1 MVSGVRSLDAKYI
14 AILVIVILFS
24 IVAGFAITKVSSSLA
39 LLAAIGIA
47 TLIVCFVWPPISLYI
62 LIFSMLLSPEFGER
76 GTQGGG
82 MTIRVDDLILVLIS
96 FSWLAKSSLNKDL
109 GLFPKTPLNKGIT
122 GYVFIC
128 LFSTVLGALFGK
140 INLAGFMFV
149 LKYFEYFMVFFL
161 AVNFITTRK
170 QAKIFLIL
178 ILITCAIVS
187 LYALSQLPLGGRV
200 STPFEGKEGEPGT
213 LGGYL
218 ILLMSVSIGILLTSE
233 SRKVKILL
241 TGLIIVSFVALMA
254 TQSRVTWMGLPVMYL
269 CFIAMSKKRLMLLAA
284 LAVIIAIG
292 PFVMPESYKERYGG
306 TFKREEGYKA
316 TVGGKALALDSSA
329 TERVQSWQGV
339 LKDFKNHPIFGY
351 GINGYWFIDGQYFRT
366 LIELGIIGMGIFVFM
381 LYQIGKFLLAAY
393 HISSDN
399 FSKGFNMGLFA
410 GFLALLVHCIGS
422 NTFIVVRIMEPF
434 WFLMG
439 IAVVLYQIDKKKS
452 EAFQNEPDVQE
463 TTANTV
469 TDHR

>member
-1 MVSGVRSLDAKYI
+1 MNSGAESLDGKFI
-14 AILVIVILFS
+14 AVLAIVSLFS
-24 IVAGFAITKVSSSLA
+24 IITAFAITKVSPSLA
-39 LLAAIGIA
+39 LLAAIGIS

-82 MTIRVDDLILVLIS
+82 ITIRLDDLILVIVT
-96 FSWLAKSSLNKDL
+96 FSWLAKSSLYKDL
-109 GLFPKTPLNKGIT
+109 GLFPKTPLNRGIT
-122 GYVFIC
+122 AYVLIC
-128 LFSTVLGALFGK
+128 LFSTVLGGLFGK
-140 INLAGFMFV
+140 INLSGFMYI
-149 LKYFEYFMVFFL
+149 LKYFEYFMVFFM
-161 AVNFITTRK
+161 AVNFINTRK
-170 QAKIFLIL
+170 QARIFLIL
-178 ILITCAIVS
+178 LLITCAIVS
-187 LYALSQLPLGGRV
+187 LYAMSQIPLGGRV

-233 SRKVKILL
+233 SKRVKILL
-241 TGLIIVSFVALMA
+241 TGLILISFVSLTA
-254 TQSRVTWMGLPVMYL
+254 TQSRATWMGLPFMYL
-269 CFIAMSKKRLMLLAA
+269 CFIAMSKKRLILLGT

-292 PFVMPESYKERYGG
+292 PFVMPKEYKERYGG

-339 LKDFKNHPIFGY
+339 INDFKNHPIFGY

-366 LIELGIIGMGIFVFM
+366 LVELGLVGMSIFLFL
-381 LYQIGKFLLAAY
+381 LYQIGKFLLAA
-393 HISSDN
+393 HRIASDN
-399 FSKGFNMGLFA
+399 FSKGLTMGLFA
-410 GFLALLVHCIGS
+410 GFIALLVHCIGS

-439 IAVVLYQIDKKKS
+439 IAVVLYNIDNKELESLRNES
-452 EAFQNEPDVQE
+452 ELQ
-463 TTANTV
+463 TAAVN
-469 TDHR
+469 